1 MPTRIVSS
9 RWWPTFIVL
18 VSSDRATRFL
28 PPSNTIVGAR
38 NVVVSNYDGREFPN
52 VIGGFDRVLLDS
64 PCSGTG
70 VIAKDPSVK
79 VNKVFNCWA

>member
-1 MPTRIVSS
+1 VANIHRLGKCWLRHNQHTVYSS
-9 RWWPTFIVL
+9 I
-18 VSSDRATRFL
+18 L
-28 PPSNTIVGAR
+28 PILGAR
-38 NVVVSNYDGREFPN
+38 NVVVSNYDGREFPG

-79 VNKVFNCWA
+79 LNKVSRP